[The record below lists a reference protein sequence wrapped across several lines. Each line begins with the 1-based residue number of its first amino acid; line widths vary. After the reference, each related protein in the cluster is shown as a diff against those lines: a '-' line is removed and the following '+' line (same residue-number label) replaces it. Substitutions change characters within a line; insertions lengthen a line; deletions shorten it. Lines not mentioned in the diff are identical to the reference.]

1 MLSAIT
7 FITGLVLVTGICNDR
22 ATFTQVV
29 FYAMLGV
36 SLMLISL
43 FFSRFYRYK
52 LEFIAPNGNH
62 KIIYAYNLAGKIL
75 ATRKYTK
82 LGYQLET
89 EWEIIK

>member
-7 FITGLVLVTGICNDR
+7 FTTGLILVAGICNDR
-22 ATFTQVV
+22 ATLTQVI
-29 FYAMLGV
+29 FYATLGFA
-36 SLMLISL
+36 LMLLSVL
-43 FFSRFYRYK
+43 FTKHQQYK

-82 LGYQLET
+82 MGYKIQT